1 MRLQTFSGDL
11 LIAAVLTVT
20 CAATGC
26 AQQSLNEWQRTD
38 FTKSSVDLDE
48 IMSGGPPKDGIPPI
62 DKPLFVSF
70 DEADSWLA
78 AVEPVIGLDIDGEA
92 RAYPLQI
99 LTWHE
104 IVNDIIGDT
113 PVSVTFCPLCNA
125 AIAFDRRVEHDG
137 KTLVL
142 DFGTTGKLRKSDL
155 VMYDRQTES
164 WWQQF
169 TGEAIVGELTG
180 TELTLLAA
188 PLISY
193 KQFKENYPGGKVLSR
208 ETGFQRSYGRN
219 PYQGYDDISN
229 NPFLFKDSVDP
240 RLPAMERVINVSF
253 DGQDTIYPLSVI
265 QREGV
270 IHDKVGNQDIVIF
283 HLSGT
288 ASALDK
294 ASIADSRDVGSTTV
308 FRPEV
313 DGTRLTFKRVGSG
326 FVDDQTGSRWNIT
339 GRAIAGPFKGK
350 QLEPVIHGNHFAFA
364 WLAFNPNSIIYRQSE
379 RTKR

>member
-1 MRLQTFSGDL
+1 MSS
-11 LIAAVLTVT
+11 ILTLT
-20 CAATGC
+20 YLTAGC

-104 IVNDIIGDT
+104 IVNDIIADT

-125 AIAFDRRVEHDG
+125 AIAFDRRVEHEG
-137 KTLVL
+137 KMLVL

-193 KQFKENYPGGKVLSR
+193 KQFR
-208 ETGFQRSYGRN
+208 E
-219 PYQGYDDISN
+219 
-229 NPFLFKDSVDP
+229 
-240 RLPAMERVINVSF
+240 
-253 DGQDTIYPLSVI
+253 
-265 QREGV
+265 
-270 IHDKVGNQDIVIF
+270 
-283 HLSGT
+283 
-288 ASALDK
+288 
-294 ASIADSRDVGSTTV
+294 
-308 FRPEV
+308 
-313 DGTRLTFKRVGSG
+313 
-326 FVDDQTGSRWNIT
+326 
-339 GRAIAGPFKGK
+339 
-350 QLEPVIHGNHFAFA
+350 
-364 WLAFNPNSIIYRQSE
+364 
-379 RTKR
+379 